1 MGQRAA
7 MTESTNVPFRPV
19 IRCQADLEGA
29 WRHLMGPLGFGGS
42 SVWLLLIGA
51 DDRPLPHVT
60 QIEDADEPPT
70 AAQADGFASMLRDLL
85 ADLAPDG
92 RWAFLRSRPGRA
104 AITDDDRAW
113 ALALLGACRA
123 ADVPVEVMHL
133 ATDDDL
139 RPLAADDL
147 AA

>member
-1 MGQRAA
+1 
-7 MTESTNVPFRPV
+7 MTEPTKAPFRPV
-19 IRCQADLEGA
+19 IRSQADLESA
-29 WRHLMGPLGFGGS
+29 WRQLMEPLGFGGQ

-60 QIEDADEPPT
+60 QIEEADDPPT
-70 AAQADGFASMLRDLL
+70 PAQADGFASMLRSLL
-85 ADLAPDG
+85 DDVPGG

-104 AITDDDRAW
+104 AVTDDDRAW
-113 ALALLGACRA
+113 ARALLHACRA
-123 ADVPVEVMHL
+123 AGVPVEVMHL

-139 RPLAADDL
+139 RPIVADDL